1 MPEGENRSA
10 SRDTRLVNSV
20 ERPGEATIDPRVT
33 RSRQIIRAAALAELA
48 DAGYGG
54 FTIESVAARAGV
66 GKSTIYRHWDGKLS
80 LIEDAL
86 EVLNVQPAPDV
97 GAADSGSVRR
107 QIEQIL
113 VHLAEALADSTMSSC
128 IPALVEA
135 AEHEPAVR
143 KFLHE
148 YSARRRATLT
158 ELVRRGISTDE
169 VAEDV
174 DPELAS
180 RALAGAIF
188 YSRLVAGEPFD
199 PDSVP
204 MLVHS
209 VLRPSNVA
217 QSGSRNA
224 R

>member
-1 MPEGENRSA
+1 MNSA
-10 SRDTRLVNSV
+10 
-20 ERPGEATIDPRVT
+20 ERAGEATIDPRVI
-33 RSRQIIRAAALAELA
+33 RSRKIIRVAALAELA
-48 DAGYGG
+48 EAGYGG
-54 FTIESVAARAGV
+54 LTIESVASRAGV

-86 EVLNVQPAPDV
+86 EVLNVQPAPEIGSV
-97 GAADSGSVRR
+97 GSGSVRR

-113 VHLAEALADSTMSSC
+113 VHLAEALADSTLSSC

-135 AEHEPAVR
+135 AEREPTVR

-148 YSARRRATLT
+148 YSDRRRRTLT
-158 ELVRRGISTDE
+158 DLVRRGIAAGE

-188 YSRLVAGEPFD
+188 YSRLVVGDPFD
-199 PDSVP
+199 PDRVP
-204 MLVHS
+204 MLVRS
-209 VLRPSNVA
+209 VLRPDP
-217 QSGSRNA
+217 G
-224 R
+224 